1 MTVLAFLAGV
11 LVFVFGL
18 GLSIALHELGH
29 LIPAKRFGV
38 RAPQYMVGFGPTV
51 WSRRRGDTEYGIKAI
66 PVGGYVRMI
75 GMYPPRPGDEPGTT
89 RATTTGRF
97 SQLAEEARKAEAEDL
112 LPGDENRLFYRLP
125 VRKKLLIMLGGLT
138 MNLILATVMFGA
150 VLTVHGVATEKPGAS
165 VVSVSECV
173 VPAAQASTTTTCTAG
188 QPKTPAYQAG
198 VRPGDV
204 IVSIDG
210 TPVRTSADVSNLVR
224 PRVGEATSI
233 VVVRDGR
240 RLTLTATPIR
250 NTLPAYHSDGTP
262 VLDSSGKPTYVQTGF
277 LGITSSANVVVERQP
292 VSAVP
297 GFVGHQL
304 AATVGA
310 VASLP
315 RAVVDTMTST
325 VNGTARPADSPMSVV
340 GVGRIAGDA
349 VSGRLDGLI
358 GRTPSDKVFFFV
370 GLIGS
375 LNLML
380 FVFNLIPLLPF
391 DGGQAAGALWEGA
404 KRAWA
409 RLRGLPDPG
418 FVDVAK
424 ALPVTYAVSILLIVV
439 TVVFSYADLV
449 NPIKLGG

>member
-1 MTVLAFLAGV
+1 MTVLASVVGV

-29 LIPAKRFGV
+29 LLPAKRFNV
-38 RAPQYMVGFGPTV
+38 RVPQYMVGFGPTL

-66 PVGGYVRMI
+66 PLGGYVRMI
-75 GMYPPRPGDEPGTT
+75 GMYPPRPGDAPGTT
-89 RATTTGRF
+89 RTTTTGRF

-112 LPGDENRLFYRLP
+112 LPGDEDRLFYRLP

-138 MNLILATVMFGA
+138 MNLILASLMFGA
-150 VLTVHGVATEKPGAS
+150 VLTLHGVPTERPGAA
-165 VVSVSECV
+165 VAAVSECV
-173 VPAAQASTTTTCTAG
+173 VPASQASTTTTCTPD

-198 VRPGDV
+198 LRPGDV

-210 TPVRTSADVSNLVR
+210 TPVLTSADVSSLIR
-224 PRVGEATSI
+224 PRVGETTTI
-233 VVVRDGR
+233 VVARGDR

-250 NTLPAYHSDGTP
+250 NTLPAYRSDGSP
-262 VLDSSGKPTYVQTGF
+262 ILDSSGKPTYVQTGF
-277 LGITSSANVVVERQP
+277 LGISSSANVVVERQS
-292 VSAVP
+292 VTAVP
-297 GFVGHQL
+297 GFVGQQIV
-304 AATVGA
+304 ATGRA
-310 VASLP
+310 LGGLP
-315 RAVVDTMTST
+315 TAVVST
-325 VNGTARPADSPMSVV
+325 AKSSFTGAQRPADSPMSLV

-349 VSGRLDGLI
+349 MSGRLDNLI
-358 GRTPSDKVFFFV
+358 GVGFSDKVFFFV
-370 GLIGS
+370 SLIGS

-380 FVFNLIPLLPF
+380 LVFNLIPLLPF
-391 DGGQAAGALWEGA
+391 DGGQAAGALWEGT

-439 TVVFSYADLV
+439 TVVFSYADIV
-449 NPIKLGG
+449 NQVHITG